1 MIRINLVPVKVTKKQ
16 LQLRQQIIMAVAVLL
31 LSVVT
36 VGWMSNSINSQIA
49 KVEQNTADT
58 QAKLK
63 QLDSTVK
70 KIESFKQQKAQL
82 QEKLD
87 VIQRLVKDR
96 TGPVRLMAEIA
107 VSKPTKLWL
116 NDLKLTDAALEMR
129 GIADAESTVIDFAQK
144 LKNQEHIS
152 NVRIKELSGNEGAP
166 PQGTLRGYVEFSL
179 VTSVKLSS

>member
-1 MIRINLVPVKVTKKQ
+1 MIRINLVPVKVTRKQ

-31 LSVVT
+31 AAVGT
-36 VGWMSNSINSQIA
+36 VWYMSNSINSQIA
-49 KVEQNTADT
+49 EVEQNTKDA
-58 QAKLK
+58 QAKLR

-70 KIESFKQQKAQL
+70 KIENFKKQKAEL

-87 VIQRLVKDR
+87 VIDNLVKGR

-107 VSKPTKLWL
+107 VSKPLKLWL
-116 NDLKLTDAALEMR
+116 NNMKLGSSSLELT

-152 NVRIKELSGNEGAP
+152 NVRIKELTGHEDSP

-179 VTSVKLSS
+179 VTAVKLSS